1 MNILIA
7 TVFGVSGFTI
17 GCLFAL
23 WQIKGAE
30 RMEKDIESQH
40 ADYMEVL
47 LSAGPS
53 REFYKQLVY
62 DIDHNKYGLY
72 SDMRTALGI
81 RGVSVPIVGGEFKEN
96 TCVCDAAV

>member
-1 MNILIA
+1 
-7 TVFGVSGFTI
+7 
-17 GCLFAL
+17 
-23 WQIKGAE
+23 
-30 RMEKDIESQH
+30 MEKDVENQH

-62 DIDHNKYGLY
+62 DMAHNKYGLY

-96 TCVCDAAV
+96 TFSQNSMSNISDPGINVTS